1 MQMGDKARRTILGV
15 LYRDEFLTRIEGC
28 SIRKPEQ
35 ERKQQRGRTLEVPLP
50 SLQPQ
55 KGNEI
60 GEQRTRPPAVWPQ
73 PFMP

>member
-1 MQMGDKARRTILGV
+1 MQIGDKARRTILGV
-15 LYRDEFLTRIEGC
+15 LYRYEFLTRIEGC
-28 SIRKPEQ
+28 SLRKPEQ

-60 GEQRTRPPAVWPQ
+60 GEQRTRPPVVWPQ